1 MDDAQRKEL
10 ISLTTEALR
19 EFINPVQILKLTPS
33 DGGVSGVFR
42 SGARMFDYRVTGSGV
57 SYRPRAIGGVRAA
70 KKDSLSPKE
79 IRQQTR
85 DRYLSKLRSRLNA

>member
-10 ISLTTEALR
+10 IALTTEALR
-19 EFINPVQILKLTPS
+19 EFINPVQILQLEAA

-57 SYRPRAIGGVRAA
+57 SYRPRPVAGVARGDSAELVRAQ
-70 KKDSLSPKE
+70 E
-79 IRQQTR
+79 R
-85 DRYLSKLRSRLNA
+85 DRYLTELRGRRNAR

>member
-10 ISLTTEALR
+10 MALTTEALR
-19 EFINPVQILKLTPS
+19 EFINPVQILNLTPAN
-33 DGGVSGVFR
+33 GGVSGVFR
-42 SGARMFDYRVTGSGV
+42 SGARLFDYRVTGSGV
-57 SYRPRAIGGVRAA
+57 SYRPRPVAGMRAA

-79 IRQQTR
+79 IRQQAR